1 MRDLALAYE
10 IPVWAAHRALTD
22 CIYLA
27 EVFRRCDD
35 LEGLLRLGLE
45 PRQLMRARVSYDD
58 RHLAKEAGFRWNDPV
73 KGAWCRRLSERE
85 AAALDFPV
93 APVEALID
101 QRAA

>member
-1 MRDLALAYE
+1 
-10 IPVWAAHRALTD
+10 
-22 CIYLA
+22 
-27 EVFRRCDD
+27 
-35 LEGLLRLGLE
+35 
-45 PRQLMRARVSYDD
+45 MRARVSYDD